1 MRPRQVHRRRRG
13 LESIEL
19 LLVFPLILLVLGGG
33 FEYGW
38 VVLRTVQLDHAARVG
53 ARVASLSDNGP
64 IEVEN
69 RVQAVLVAS
78 GIDNATVTIEP
89 SDPSVLAPGEPV
101 LVEVTADYGDLELL
115 GLSRIMPL
123 PDVLTGKAGMVR
135 EP

>member
-1 MRPRQVHRRRRG
+1 MRPRNVHSRRRG

-19 LLVFPLILLVLGGG
+19 LLAFPLILLILGGG

-38 VVLRTVQLDHAARVG
+38 LVLRSIQLDHAARAG
-53 ARVASLSDNGP
+53 ARVAALSGTGP

-69 RVQAVLVAS
+69 RVQAVLEAS
-78 GIDNATVTIEP
+78 GINSATITIEP
-89 SDPSVLAPGEPV
+89 TDPSVLPPGEPV
-101 LVEVTADYGDLELL
+101 IVEVSVDYGDLELL